1 MELEFRIP
9 KTGLSSKA
17 QDFRFDKQKCLGL
30 PYMGP
35 GDGLDLIL
43 TSYRVNP
50 WEGPHRWMVS
60 IRLTTSRQKRLL
72 FTVNRQK
79 CRLIL
84 IVQKFQGISVLL
96 FLVFQLIIMD
106 FWRLKNPAPKWKT
119 TSHVL
124 KNTPSR
130 LYKTLEIAYI

>member
-1 MELEFRIP
+1 
-9 KTGLSSKA
+9 
-17 QDFRFDKQKCLGL
+17 
-30 PYMGP
+30 
-35 GDGLDLIL
+35 
-43 TSYRVNP
+43 
-50 WEGPHRWMVS
+50 MVS

-72 FTVNRQK
+72 FTVNRQR
-79 CRLIL
+79 CRLIVIL

-130 LYKTLEIAYI
+130 LYETLEIAYI